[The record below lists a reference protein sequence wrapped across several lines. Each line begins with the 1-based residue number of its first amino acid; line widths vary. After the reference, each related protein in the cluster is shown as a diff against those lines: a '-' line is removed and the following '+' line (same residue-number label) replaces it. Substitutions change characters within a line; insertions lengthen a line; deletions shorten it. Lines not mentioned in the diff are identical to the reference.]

1 MIKEGSTVRLV
12 YTGTL
17 DDGTVFG
24 YAKPEAPMEFQTGM
38 DLTIDGFEREISQ
51 MEAGEKKT
59 FTLGIYDAYG
69 EYLDH
74 LVEAVPVEY
83 VPLKNVEV
91 GMRVQMTGENGE
103 KIPVTIKDITSKEI
117 IFDMNHPLA
126 GKDETINYINEVSSD
141 VVVIFDGAFQ
151 NIVDGIAETKV
162 SKVIVASPADSL
174 PFLMKQLYELK
185 VKRPTVDGT
194 KFILWKQFIK
204 EGKNIVVNTVKKN
217 IYEMILNFLIF

>member
-126 GKDETINYINEVSSD
+126 GIELTFEVEILSVEEPPEGWHRKPEIAPMSPQEYGINSY
-141 VVVIFDGAFQ
+141 G
-151 NIVDGIAETKV
+151 
-162 SKVIVASPADSL
+162 
-174 PFLMKQLYELK
+174 M
-185 VKRPTVDGT
+185 
-194 KFILWKQFIK
+194 
-204 EGKNIVVNTVKKN
+204 
-217 IYEMILNFLIF
+217 